1 MKGYQDVCDHAC
13 KNKLKNAL
21 SGSDTEERG
30 NCKKS

>member
-1 MKGYQDVCDHAC
+1 MKGYQDVCDHAW